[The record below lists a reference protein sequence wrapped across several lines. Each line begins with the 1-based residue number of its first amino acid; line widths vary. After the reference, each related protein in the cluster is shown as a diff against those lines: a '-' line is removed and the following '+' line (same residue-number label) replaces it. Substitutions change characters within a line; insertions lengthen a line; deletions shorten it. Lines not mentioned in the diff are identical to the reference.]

1 MCGAVLPFFMPVF
14 QRRWVY
20 DEERTSK
27 SREKKRRRNL
37 EVKVFDNDVEKA
49 LKILKN
55 KLSKSGLF
63 KELKLRRAYEKPSVK
78 KKRKTIE
85 ARRRL
90 AKVQR
95 RRVT

>member
-1 MCGAVLPFFMPVF
+1 MPIF
-14 QRRWVY
+14 HRRWVCY
-20 DEERTSK
+20 EERTSK
-27 SREKKRRRNL
+27 SREQKRRRNL

-95 RRVT
+95 RRVS

>member
-1 MCGAVLPFFMPVF
+1 MPVF
-14 QRRWVY
+14 HRRRVCY
-20 DEERTSK
+20 EERTSK

-95 RRVT
+95 RRVS

>member
-1 MCGAVLPFFMPVF
+1 MRFF
-14 QRRWVY
+14 QRTSEGPRQGGPGGKRWCGQILSTRKGENGV
-20 DEERTSK
+20 
-27 SREKKRRRNL
+27 

-78 KKRKTIE
+78 KKRKAIE

-95 RRVT
+95 RRVS

>member
-1 MCGAVLPFFMPVF
+1 MKRGAVLPFFCAGF
-14 QRRWVY
+14 
-20 DEERTSK
+20 S
-27 SREKKRRRNL
+27 EKFIRKGRKNL

-90 AKVQR
+90 AKTLR
-95 RRVT
+95 RKVS

>member
-1 MCGAVLPFFMPVF
+1 MPVF